1 MLRPILA
8 DRSVWKQTHELAL
21 YENSCCYVR
30 MHIYE
35 KRTFVEGN
43 TVGGSAYY
51 TA

>member
-21 YENSCCYVR
+21 YENSCR
-30 MHIYE
+30 YE

-43 TVGGSAYY
+43 TVSGSAYY